1 MMHPTFL
8 VALSV
13 INVLY
18 ALMLMY
24 AATKVDI
31 SDKMGRAVMVW
42 ILLLVGVLAVD
53 TAITGHVVINLP

>member
-1 MMHPTFL
+1 MSTPVL

-13 INVLY
+13 IIVLY

-24 AATKVDI
+24 AATKVDT
-31 SDKMGRAVMVW
+31 SDEMGRAVMVW

-53 TAITGHVVINLP
+53 TAVTGHIVRSLP